1 MPPKIDDN
9 IGILRIE
16 IENMTDQIPLG
27 KQLKYALQEKEALQE
42 MLKESTYEYF
52 RMVELKVWYADA
64 EITLKREQL
73 LELTADFNR
82 ASEEVSELELI
93 IFEAGAAEELVL
105 LASEQALMW
114 EEEKRDGEES
124 LLRQQEWM
132 DAMDTAYEEGCFENA
147 SSKSN
152 I

>member
-1 MPPKIDDN
+1 MPPQIDDN

-52 RMVELKVWYADA
+52 RMVELEFSYTG
-64 EITLKREQL
+64 ILLKREQL

-114 EEEKRDGEES
+114 EEEKRDGEEN
-124 LLRQQEWM
+124 LLQRQEWM
-132 DAMDTAYEEGCFENA
+132 NSMDTAYEEGYF
-147 SSKSN
+147 
-152 I
+152 IGY

>member
-52 RMVELKVWYADA
+52 RMVELEFSYTG
-64 EITLKREQL
+64 ILLKREQL
-73 LELTADFNR
+73 LELTADLNR

-132 DAMDTAYEEGCFENA
+132 NAMDTAYEEGCF
-147 SSKSN
+147 S
-152 I
+152 

>member
-1 MPPKIDDN
+1 
-9 IGILRIE
+9 
-16 IENMTDQIPLG
+16 MTDQIPLG

-52 RMVELKVWYADA
+52 RMVELNWYADA

-132 DAMDTAYEEGCFENA
+132 NAMDTAYEEGYFENA
-147 SSKSN
+147 SLRSN

>member
-52 RMVELKVWYADA
+52 RMLELKVWYADA

-73 LELTADFNR
+73 LELTADLNR

-114 EEEKRDGEES
+114 EEEKRDGEEN
-124 LLRQQEWM
+124 LLQRQEWM
-132 DAMDTAYEEGCFENA
+132 NSMDTAYEEGYF
-147 SSKSN
+147 
-152 I
+152 IGY

>member
-52 RMVELKVWYADA
+52 RMVELEVWYADA

-73 LELTADFNR
+73 LELTADLNR
-82 ASEEVSELELI
+82 ASEEVSDIEL
-93 IFEAGAAEELVL
+93 F
-105 LASEQALMW
+105 MW
-114 EEEKRDGEES
+114 EEEKRDAEEDQ
-124 LLRQQEWM
+124 LREQEWM
-132 DAMDTAYEEGCFENA
+132 NAMDTAYEEGYFENA
-147 SSKSN
+147 SLRSN

>member
-73 LELTADFNR
+73 LELTADLDR
-82 ASEEVSELELI
+82 ASEEVSDIELLI
-93 IFEAGAAEELVL
+93 
-105 LASEQALMW
+105 W
-114 EEEKRDGEES
+114 EEEKRDAEEEQ
-124 LLRQQEWM
+124 LREQEWM
-132 DAMDTAYEEGCFENA
+132 NAMDTAYEEGCF
-147 SSKSN
+147 S
-152 I
+152 

>member
-52 RMVELKVWYADA
+52 RMVELNWYADA

-73 LELTADFNR
+73 LELTADFDR
-82 ASEEVSELELI
+82 ATEEVSDIEL
-93 IFEAGAAEELVL
+93 F
-105 LASEQALMW
+105 MW
-114 EEEKRDGEES
+114 EEEKRDGEEN
-124 LLRQQEWM
+124 LLQQQEWM
-132 DAMDTAYEEGCFENA
+132 NSMDTAYEEGYF
-147 SSKSN
+147 S
-152 I
+152 

>member
-52 RMVELKVWYADA
+52 RMVELNWYADA

-73 LELTADFNR
+73 LELTADLDR
-82 ASEEVSELELI
+82 ASEEVSDIEL
-93 IFEAGAAEELVL
+93 F
-105 LASEQALMW
+105 MW

-147 SSKSN
+147 SSRSN

>member
-1 MPPKIDDN
+1 
-9 IGILRIE
+9 
-16 IENMTDQIPLG
+16 MTDQIPLG

-52 RMVELKVWYADA
+52 RMVELEFSYTG
-64 EITLKREQL
+64 ILLKREQL
-73 LELTADFNR
+73 LELTADLNR

-114 EEEKRDGEES
+114 EEEKRDGEEN
-124 LLRQQEWM
+124 LLQRQEWM
-132 DAMDTAYEEGCFENA
+132 NSMDTAYEEGYF
-147 SSKSN
+147 
-152 I
+152 IGY

>member
-1 MPPKIDDN
+1 
-9 IGILRIE
+9 
-16 IENMTDQIPLG
+16 MTDQIPLG

-52 RMVELKVWYADA
+52 RMVELNWYADA
-64 EITLKREQL
+64 EIILKREQL
-73 LELTADFNR
+73 LELTADFDR
-82 ASEEVSELELI
+82 ATEEVSDIEL
-93 IFEAGAAEELVL
+93 F
-105 LASEQALMW
+105 MW

-147 SSKSN
+147 SSRSN

>member
-27 KQLKYALQEKEALQE
+27 KQLKYALQEKGALQE

-52 RMVELKVWYADA
+52 RMLELKVWYADA
-64 EITLKREQL
+64 EITIKREQL
-73 LELTADFNR
+73 LELTADLDR

-114 EEEKRDGEES
+114 EEEKRDAKEDQ
-124 LLRQQEWM
+124 LREQEWM
-132 DAMDTAYEEGCFENA
+132 NAMDTAYEEGCF
-147 SSKSN
+147 S
-152 I
+152 

>member
-52 RMVELKVWYADA
+52 RMVELNWYADA

-73 LELTADFNR
+73 LELTADLNR
-82 ASEEVSELELI
+82 ASEEVSDIEL
-93 IFEAGAAEELVL
+93 F
-105 LASEQALMW
+105 MW

-132 DAMDTAYEEGCFENA
+132 NAMDTAYEEGYF
-147 SSKSN
+147 S
-152 I
+152 

>member
-1 MPPKIDDN
+1 
-9 IGILRIE
+9 
-16 IENMTDQIPLG
+16 
-27 KQLKYALQEKEALQE
+27 
-42 MLKESTYEYF
+42 
-52 RMVELKVWYADA
+52 MVELKVWYADA

-105 LASEQALMW
+105 LATEQALMW

-147 SSKSN
+147 SSRSN

>member
-1 MPPKIDDN
+1 
-9 IGILRIE
+9 
-16 IENMTDQIPLG
+16 MTDQIPLG

-52 RMVELKVWYADA
+52 LIVELAFSYTG
-64 EITLKREQL
+64 ILLKREQL

-147 SSKSN
+147 SSRSN

>member
-1 MPPKIDDN
+1 
-9 IGILRIE
+9 
-16 IENMTDQIPLG
+16 MTDQIPLG

-52 RMVELKVWYADA
+52 RMVELEFSYTG
-64 EITLKREQL
+64 ILLKREQL
-73 LELTADFNR
+73 LELTADLNR

-132 DAMDTAYEEGCFENA
+132 NAMDTAYEEGYF
-147 SSKSN
+147 S
-152 I
+152 

>member
-52 RMVELKVWYADA
+52 RMVELEVWYADA

-73 LELTADFNR
+73 LELTADLNR
-82 ASEEVSELELI
+82 ASEEVSDIEL
-93 IFEAGAAEELVL
+93 F
-105 LASEQALMW
+105 MW

-132 DAMDTAYEEGCFENA
+132 NAMDTAYEEGYFENA
-147 SSKSN
+147 SSRSN

>member
-16 IENMTDQIPLG
+16 IENMTNQIPLG

-52 RMVELKVWYADA
+52 RMVELEFSYTG
-64 EITLKREQL
+64 ILLKREQL
-73 LELTADFNR
+73 LELTADLNR

-132 DAMDTAYEEGCFENA
+132 NAMDTAYEEGYFENA
-147 SSKSN
+147 SSRSN

>member
-1 MPPKIDDN
+1 
-9 IGILRIE
+9 
-16 IENMTDQIPLG
+16 MTDQIPLG

-52 RMVELKVWYADA
+52 RMVELEFSYTG
-64 EITLKREQL
+64 ILLKREQL

-105 LASEQALMW
+105 LASE
-114 EEEKRDGEES
+114 KRDGEES

-147 SSKSN
+147 SSRSN

>member
-73 LELTADFNR
+73 LELTADFDR
-82 ASEEVSELELI
+82 ATEEVSDIEL
-93 IFEAGAAEELVL
+93 F
-105 LASEQALMW
+105 MW
-114 EEEKRDGEES
+114 EEEKRDAKEDQ
-124 LLRQQEWM
+124 LREQEWM
-132 DAMDTAYEEGCFENA
+132 NAMDTAYEEGCF
-147 SSKSN
+147 S
-152 I
+152 

>member
-1 MPPKIDDN
+1 MPPQIDDN
-9 IGILRIE
+9 IHMMKNE
-16 IENMTDQIPLG
+16 VENMTDQIPLG

-52 RMVELKVWYADA
+52 RMVELEFSYTG
-64 EITLKREQL
+64 ILLKREQL
-73 LELTADFNR
+73 LELTADLNR

-132 DAMDTAYEEGCFENA
+132 NAMDTAYEEGCF
-147 SSKSN
+147 S
-152 I
+152 

>member
-1 MPPKIDDN
+1 MMKN
-9 IGILRIE
+9 EIG
-16 IENMTDQIPLG
+16 NMTDQIPLG

-42 MLKESTYEYF
+42 MVKESTYEYF
-52 RMVELKVWYADA
+52 RMLDIGMIDTGIA
-64 EITLKREQL
+64 LKRKQL
-73 LELTADFNR
+73 LELTADLDR
-82 ASEEVSELELI
+82 ATEEVSELELI

-105 LASEQALMW
+105 LATEQEWMQEDSDIEFLLW
-114 EEEKRDGEES
+114 EEEKRDGEEN

-132 DAMDTAYEEGCFENA
+132 NSMDQAYEEGYFENA

>member
-1 MPPKIDDN
+1 MLPQIDDN
-9 IGILRIE
+9 IHMMKNE
-16 IENMTDQIPLG
+16 VENMTDQIPLG
-27 KQLKYALQEKEALQE
+27 KQLKYALQEKGALQE

-52 RMVELKVWYADA
+52 RMVDLKVWYADA

-132 DAMDTAYEEGCFENA
+132 NAMDTAYEEGCF
-147 SSKSN
+147 S
-152 I
+152 